1 MLPVLLAWGAVS
13 LLTPPGP
20 RRPSASAGSF
30 SWATDPQPV
39 PAPYV
44 GSRARVDGRDDTN
57 RAAAK
62 KPDEVPKRTTPS
74 SGSFSW
80 ATDAQPVPTPFVGA
94 RASAKRSTERR
105 ESESDSDSSEAVS
118 ETWQYTDMGPF
129 SWATDAQPVPA
140 PFVGS
145 RMRSDAVVEP
155 PDRAIDS
162 LDSATDLEAADS
174 ATAEFEHTPD
184 PGKPEPAMEPSK
196 PKPSKLAVDTGTF
209 SWATD
214 AQPVPAPFVSTRMR
228 AAGAVERP
236 RRDAG
241 RRPEQSQPP
250 PTRAAATDPFPWAS
264 SASPVPA
271 PYVATRMRA
280 AGAAERP
287 VRVAGRL
294 PEQSQPPPTPVAD
307 TDPFPW
313 ASSASPVPAPYVAT
327 RMRAAGAAERPVRVA
342 GRLPEQSQPPPTPVA
357 DTDPF
362 PWASSASPV
371 PAPYVATR
379 MRAAGAAEGSGAAAD
394 SERPTRAAKRQLD
407 QSSLQGADVGTFSWA
422 TSAQPVPAPYVATRM
437 RAAGTAVPAER
448 AVGRRAA
455 QSQQPPTRAVST
467 DPFPWATGV
476 LPVPAPYVATR
487 IRAAGAAEAA
497 GTAEQP
503 ASAAPASTE
512 SLAPTSSAASAATRL
527 EAEAARAAAAA
538 TAAKEAATAARLEAE
553 TARAAAEAAREKAGR
568 AQVRLKTLP
577 DVTGPE

>member
-327 RMRAAGAAERPVRVA
+327 RMRAAGAAE
-342 GRLPEQSQPPPTPVA
+342 
-357 DTDPF
+357 
-362 PWASSASPV
+362 
-371 PAPYVATR
+371 
-379 MRAAGAAEGSGAAAD
+379 GSGAAAD